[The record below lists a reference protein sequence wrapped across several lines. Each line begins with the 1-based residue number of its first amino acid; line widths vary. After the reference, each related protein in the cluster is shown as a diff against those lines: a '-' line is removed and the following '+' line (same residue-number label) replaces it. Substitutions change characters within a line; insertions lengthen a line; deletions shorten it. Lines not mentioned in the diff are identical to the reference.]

1 MKMKFINSYK
11 QLEKLC
17 NEIYQSNHGI
27 SAYIDDMSTHTSAL
41 HYVDDWDNDLK
52 QLKHYRWIRNQI
64 VHNPDCTEENMCEC
78 GDAEWL
84 DAFHLRIMSGNDP
97 LTLYRKAQ
105 KTQAAKKPTQLN
117 TSKNIVPE
125 YRQSAPTSTGCLTYL
140 VGIFLIV
147 VIVALSITAL

>member
-1 MKMKFINSYK
+1 MKFINSYK

-27 SAYIDDMSTHTSAL
+27 SAYIDDMSMHTSAS

-64 VHNPDCTEENMCEC
+64 VHEPDCTEENMCEC

-84 DAFHLRIMSGNDP
+84 DAFHLRIMSGSDP

-105 KTQAAKKPTQLN
+105 KTQAAKKQVQPQ
-117 TSKNIVPE
+117 TSKITDSE
-125 YRQSAPTSTGCLTYL
+125 HRQSAPMSTGCLTYL
-140 VGIFLIV
+140 VGIFLFV
-147 VIVALSITAL
+147 AIVALSITAL